1 MIELTERLLS
11 DAGGWQAMQE
21 ARSLYEGGRVL
32 TAAYEPPLLQG
43 RIRQGETELRSGLRI
58 ISKSNVENLCVCR
71 DSKQRGLICAH
82 SLAIGIA
89 VLKPRQA
96 PVVAVQSSPV
106 LKTAPKDKPALPE
119 IFSVEGEGLPAE
131 LFIILAPNFAAAW
144 ERNSITV
151 GAEVSV
157 GAAGRRILL
166 NAIDRSKR
174 FRCSPADLKAIK
186 KLRELVG
193 GDLPGM
199 ALFPRAQFLSL
210 LGALAG
216 HPKVTFGKNTA
227 VKIAESGI
235 QPKLMVERAKDGA
248 ARLWTEMPGNPELLL
263 APGADAWV
271 LRGNEFV
278 PVAKGLPAAY
288 QDILL
293 REVVIPA
300 NAATQFLSRELP
312 ALASFFE
319 IDPATLPAAMPIPA
333 AAPRGGSDGSVFI
346 LKIEGSLNFL
356 AAELECRRG
365 ESRVS
370 IGGAGY
376 RSGDPL
382 EQGAIERLRRCGFMG
397 PDVRGQFVL
406 KGEQGILMF
415 FGRDLPRLEREWE
428 VTVGSRFQHVTRDV
442 TRIEPKLEVRTSSG
456 QNWFEL
462 NVELSTPGGER
473 FTSAEIQRLLQ
484 SGRSSVR
491 MRDGKVAVFNPD
503 LLDEFQHVLNDCN
516 PTQKE
521 PGKYQIGSQHAAYL
535 EGVAAESGIP
545 LESPAQWRTW
555 ATAPRQLD
563 RLSAI
568 PLGDLENVLRPY
580 QKQGVYWLHF
590 LAQNGWGGILADEMG
605 LGKTVQMLA
614 FLRTTKSRALV
625 VCPSSL
631 IFNWQ
636 REAARFAPE
645 LRTLAI
651 QGAKRH
657 ELFGQIA
664 EADVVITSYPLLR
677 RDVDQ
682 YRGIEF
688 GVMVLDEAQHIK
700 NPESQ
705 NAQSAQAIE
714 ARNRFVLTGTPVE
727 NSVRDIWS
735 IMNFLMPGYL
745 RTRSDFKERFEQS
758 IQSDPG
764 GPEQRRLVQRLKPFI
779 LRRLKKGVA
788 PELPDKIEQVA
799 YCELSGA
806 QQETYKKLLESTRRQ
821 VSELASTKDQNK
833 ARILMLTALLR
844 LRQACCDLRLLG
856 LPDVDEKEAS
866 AKLELLDELLQEA
879 LDGGHR
885 VIVFS
890 QFVSMLHLIRD
901 QLTASETEFCYLDG
915 STKDR
920 QAVVDRF
927 QTGTVPVF
935 LMSLKAG
942 GVGLNL
948 TAADTVIHFDPW
960 WNPAV
965 EMQATDRAHRIGQ
978 KNVVTA
984 YKLIAR
990 GTVEEKIL
998 ALQAKKRDIIN
1009 ATIESEQPMMDGLTT
1024 ADIEALIM

>member
-1 MIELTERLLS
+1 M
-11 DAGGWQAMQE
+11 
-21 ARSLYEGGRVL
+21 
-32 TAAYEPPLLQG
+32 
-43 RIRQGETELRSGLRI
+43 
-58 ISKSNVENLCVCR
+58 
-71 DSKQRGLICAH
+71 
-82 SLAIGIA
+82 
-89 VLKPRQA
+89 
-96 PVVAVQSSPV
+96 
-106 LKTAPKDKPALPE
+106 
-119 IFSVEGEGLPAE
+119 
-131 LFIILAPNFAAAW
+131 
-144 ERNSITV
+144 
-151 GAEVSV
+151 
-157 GAAGRRILL
+157 
-166 NAIDRSKR
+166 
-174 FRCSPADLKAIK
+174 
-186 KLRELVG
+186 
-193 GDLPGM
+193 
-199 ALFPRAQFLSL
+199 
-210 LGALAG
+210 
-216 HPKVTFGKNTA
+216 
-227 VKIAESGI
+227 
-235 QPKLMVERAKDGA
+235 
-248 ARLWTEMPGNPELLL
+248 
-263 APGADAWV
+263 
-271 LRGNEFV
+271 
-278 PVAKGLPAAY
+278 
-288 QDILL
+288 
-293 REVVIPA
+293 
-300 NAATQFLSRELP
+300 
-312 ALASFFE
+312 
-319 IDPATLPAAMPIPA
+319 
-333 AAPRGGSDGSVFI
+333 
-346 LKIEGSLNFL
+346 
-356 AAELECRRG
+356 
-365 ESRVS
+365 
-370 IGGAGY
+370 
-376 RSGDPL
+376 
-382 EQGAIERLRRCGFMG
+382 
-397 PDVRGQFVL
+397 
-406 KGEQGILMF
+406 
-415 FGRDLPRLEREWE
+415 
-428 VTVGSRFQHVTRDV
+428 
-442 TRIEPKLEVRTSSG
+442 
-456 QNWFEL
+456 
-462 NVELSTPGGER
+462 
-473 FTSAEIQRLLQ
+473 
-484 SGRSSVR
+484 
-491 MRDGKVAVFNPD
+491 AVFNPD

-516 PTQKE
+516 PKQQQ
-521 PGKYQIGSQHAAYL
+521 PGNYQIGSQHAAYL
-535 EGVAAESGIP
+535 EGVAAENGIV
-545 LESPAQWRTW
+545 LESPPEWRSW
-555 ATAPRQLD
+555 ATAPRQLE
-563 RLSAI
+563 RLGAI
-568 PLGDLENVLRPY
+568 PLGDLEEVLRPY

-590 LAQNGWGGILADEMG
+590 LARNGWGGILADEMG

-614 FLRTTKSRALV
+614 FLRTMKSRALV

-657 ELFGQIA
+657 ELFGEMAQ
-664 EADVVITSYPLLR
+664 ADLVITSYPLLR
-677 RDVDQ
+677 RDADR

-688 GVMVLDEAQHIK
+688 GAMVLDEAQHIK

-705 NAQSAQAIE
+705 NAQSAQTIK

-727 NSVRDIWS
+727 NSVRDLWS

-745 RTRSDFKERFEQS
+745 GTRSDFKERFEQS

-856 LPDVDEKEAS
+856 LPDLDAKEAS
-866 AKLELLDELLQEA
+866 AKLDLLDELLQEA

-885 VIVFS
+885 VLVFS

-901 QLTASETEFCYLDG
+901 QLTAAETPFCYLDG
-915 STKDR
+915 STADR

-927 QTGTVPVF
+927 QTGEVPVF

-998 ALQAKKRDIIN
+998 ALQAKKRDLIN
-1009 ATIESEQPMMDGLTT
+1009 TTIESEQPLMDGLTT